1 GHARRVGD
9 REIPLSL
16 QRARELGGQL
26 ATFVRGEDLFIGD
39 RSLRVLVGGGGV
51 LGGGRH
57 GGSSWSCDGRVE
69 PMPSAVIVEPPRS
82 ERYLDPLGPLGLQWA
97 STRLGVDPLRAFQPA
112 RASQARRGVRT
123 AVVTKNSSPVKDEVV
138 TSARPVMLTLGEGRH
153 GCALCGY

>member
-1 GHARRVGD
+1 AAGPGVRARHLRFVLDRSADLGHARRVGD

-69 PMPSAVIVEPPRS
+69 PMPSAVIVEPPRPKGVS
-82 ERYLDPLGPLGLQWA
+82 TRLGLSACSGRRPAWA
-97 STRLGVDPLRAFQPA
+97 STR
-112 RASQARRGVRT
+112 
-123 AVVTKNSSPVKDEVV
+123 
-138 TSARPVMLTLGEGRH
+138 
-153 GCALCGY
+153 

>member
-1 GHARRVGD
+1 LRFVLDRSADLGHARRVGD

-82 ERYLDPLGPLGLQWA
+82 DRCLDPLGRLGLQWA
-97 STRLGVDPLRAFQPA
+97 STRLGLDPLRAFQPA
-112 RASQARRGVRT
+112 RASQART
-123 AVVTKNSSPVKDEVV
+123 ECLSPKRRENGGRNEELV
-138 TSARPVMLTLGEGRH
+138 TSEG
-153 GCALCGY
+153 

>member
-1 GHARRVGD
+1 RVGD

-82 ERYLDPLGPLGLQWA
+82 DRCLDPLGRLGLQWA
-97 STRLGVDPLRAFQPA
+97 STRGGRRPAEGVPA
-112 RASQARRGVRT
+112 RKGVSGPNGTSQPEEA
-123 AVVTKNSSPVKDEVV
+123 
-138 TSARPVMLTLGEGRH
+138 
-153 GCALCGY
+153 